1 MDVKST
7 FQELQSRMN
16 ENPEGIKGLNAVYQ
30 FNLNEDKIYQISF
43 HEGNVEMYEREEKSP
58 DCILELSD
66 ENVLKMIEGNF
77 NTTMAYMTGKL
88 KVKGDLGLAL
98 KLQSALEKYQ

>member
-1 MDVKST
+1 MSVEIA
-7 FQELQSRMN
+7 FQELKKKMN
-16 ENPEGIKGLNAVYQ
+16 EQPEGIQRLNAVYQ
-30 FNLNEDKIYQISF
+30 FDLNDGKVYQFSF
-43 HEGNVEMYEREEKSP
+43 QNGQVEMGVGGEKEP
-58 DCILELSD
+58 DCTLQLSD
-66 ENVLKMIEGNF
+66 ENVLKMIDGDF

>member
-1 MDVKST
+1 MSVENA
-7 FQELQSRMN
+7 FQELQLKMN
-16 ENPEGIKGLNAVYQ
+16 AQPEGIQRLNAVYQ
-30 FNLNEDKIYQISF
+30 FNLNDDKVYQFAF
-43 HEGNVEMYEREEKSP
+43 HEGQVEMAEGEGKSP
-58 DCILELSD
+58 DCTLQLSD

-88 KVKGDLGLAL
+88 KVKGDIGLAL